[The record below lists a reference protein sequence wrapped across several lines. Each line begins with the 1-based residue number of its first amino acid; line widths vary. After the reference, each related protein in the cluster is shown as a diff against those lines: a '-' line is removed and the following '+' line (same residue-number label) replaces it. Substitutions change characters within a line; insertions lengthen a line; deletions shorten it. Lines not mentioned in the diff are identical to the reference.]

1 MYEAIVIGVSAG
13 GLNALTKITPALP
26 KDFPISVMIVQ
37 HRLHDADEFLA
48 EYINS
53 LCDIDVKEAVSREA
67 IKPECVYIAPSGHH
81 LLVER
86 DKTFS
91 LSVDPPVSFAIP
103 SVDVLFESA
112 AAAYEDKLVGVIL
125 TGANSDGSQGLK
137 TIKEYGGLAIVQDP
151 RTAETSAMPKTAI
164 EMVDVDY
171 IIPLDEIGGFLREI
185 NNMGVM

>member
-1 MYEAIVIGVSAG
+1 MYEAIVMGGSAR

-26 KDFPISVMIVQ
+26 KDFPLPVMIVQ

-48 EYINS
+48 EYINK
-53 LCDIDVKEAVSREA
+53 LCDIEVKEAISREI
-67 IKPECVYIAPSGHH
+67 IKPECIYIAPPGYH
-81 LLVER
+81 LQVER

-91 LSVDPPVSFAIP
+91 LTVDQPVNFAIP

-112 AAAYEDKLVGVIL
+112 ATAYKDKLAGVIL

-151 RTAETSAMPKTAI
+151 KTAESDSMPRAAI
-164 EMVDVDY
+164 DTVDVDH
-171 IIPLDEIGGFLREI
+171 IIPLDEIGDFLRKI